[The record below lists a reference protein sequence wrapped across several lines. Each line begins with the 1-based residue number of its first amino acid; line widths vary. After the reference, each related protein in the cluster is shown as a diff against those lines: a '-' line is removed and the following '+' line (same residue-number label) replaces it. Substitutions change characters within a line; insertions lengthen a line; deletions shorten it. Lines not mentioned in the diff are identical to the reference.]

1 MNPIPETESAVAEF
15 TIEVRITPREGLLDP
30 EGKAVEH
37 ALHSLAFE
45 GVSGVHMG
53 RLVRLHLDA
62 TDEDEARS
70 RAEEMCHKLLANP
83 VTEDYAIAVE
93 AG

>member
-1 MNPIPETESAVAEF
+1 MKSYR
-15 TIEVRITPREGLLDP
+15 IEVRITPREGLLDP

-37 ALHSLAFE
+37 ALHSLDFQD
-45 GVSGVHMG
+45 VTGVHVG

-62 TDEDEARS
+62 SSDEDARS
-70 RAEEMCHKLLANP
+70 RADAMCRKLLANP
-83 VTEDYAIAVE
+83 VTEDYAIGLE